1 MCDAFCFG
9 YRELSTFIFM
19 PFNSYILINTQW
31 LRVGVVPPRDANC
44 RGFFFFFN
52 TSKSHMVLSLF
63 GFVVLCLGEIT
74 HEVCQIIL
82 EEDRLKGKI

>member
-1 MCDAFCFG
+1 
-9 YRELSTFIFM
+9 
-19 PFNSYILINTQW
+19 
-31 LRVGVVPPRDANC
+31 
-44 RGFFFFFN
+44 
-52 TSKSHMVLSLF
+52 MVLSLF